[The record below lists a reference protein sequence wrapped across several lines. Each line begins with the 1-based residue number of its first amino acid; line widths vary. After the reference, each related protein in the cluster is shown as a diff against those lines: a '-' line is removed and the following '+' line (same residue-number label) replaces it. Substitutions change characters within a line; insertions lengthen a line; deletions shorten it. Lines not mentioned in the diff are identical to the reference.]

1 MDNVEPNL
9 NGSSITNVVN
19 GNTDSASHVNGDVNG
34 SDIPQSNG
42 NVDPNLKSNGDA
54 VEVAEPIAIVGMAM
68 RLPGG
73 IRDSESF
80 WDLLVNKKS
89 VQCRVPKDRYNIDA
103 FYGPGKSGHVGTQYG
118 YFLEDLD
125 LANFDASFWSTTRQ
139 EAEVM
144 DPQQRLI
151 LEVVYECLQNA
162 GATDWRGKN
171 IGCYMGSFGEDWLD
185 MELKDGQNSNMY
197 RMTGYS
203 DFAISNRVSYEFDFR
218 GPRYVQNSVRDRV
231 RSLFTSL
238 IDPGC

>member
-1 MDNVEPNL
+1 M
-9 NGSSITNVVN
+9 
-19 GNTDSASHVNGDVNG
+19 NGDVNG
-34 SDIPQSNG
+34 SDIPHQING
-42 NVDPNLKSNGDA
+42 NVDPNLKLNGDA
-54 VEVAEPIAIVGMAM
+54 VEVADPIAIVGMAM

-89 VQCRVPKDRYNIDA
+89 AQCRVPKDRYNIDA

-185 MELKDGQNSNMY
+185 MELKDDQNSNMY
-197 RMTGYS
+197 RMAGYS
-203 DFAISNRVSYEFDFR
+203 DFVISNRVSYEFDFR
-218 GPRYVQNSVRDRV
+218 GPRYVQNSVCDRV
-231 RSLFTSL
+231 RPLPTSL